1 MEEETE
7 FHALVRCT
15 HAATLRENMRA
26 SWLIPDERLL
36 MFSGPEWL
44 LQVIGASTK
53 EEAGRLILILWRAW
67 FVRNEWTH
75 AGRWV
80 GGDASTRFLTNYW
93 ESLEGSSLQAEGD
106 HKGKKPVEPMRAGVD
121 GLARTQER
129 WNPPEDGKLKVNVDA
144 AFTESSGEAGIG
156 VVIRNHLGAI
166 VLSAWKKIFGAG
178 SAEEVE
184 AQACREGLTLA
195 AEWTS
200 GPIILESDC
209 AAIVSYL
216 VNPTSQRSASY
227 FVIREALEVAGRVP
241 GVEFRHTGRACNRL
255 AHELAQLAKRLNHSA
270 VWRERCP
277 TSVEHLAAQDVN
289 I

>member
-1 MEEETE
+1 ME
-7 FHALVRCT
+7 
-15 HAATLRENMRA
+15 
-26 SWLIPDERLL
+26 
-36 MFSGPEWL
+36 
-44 LQVIGASTK
+44 VI
-53 EEAGRLILILWRAW
+53 
-67 FVRNEWTH
+67 
-75 AGRWV
+75 
-80 GGDASTRFLTNYW
+80 FLFKVTPLHCSV
-93 ESLEGSSLQAEGD
+93 SLEI
-106 HKGKKPVEPMRAGVD
+106 K
-121 GLARTQER
+121 
-129 WNPPEDGKLKVNVDA
+129 
-144 AFTESSGEAGIG
+144 ESSRVRLHVFFFFGRNRITTGEAL
-156 VVIRNHLGAI
+156 RNHLGAI
-166 VLSAWKKIFGAG
+166 VLSSWKKIFGAG

-209 AAIVSYL
+209 AAVVSYL

-289 I
+289 T

>member
-1 MEEETE
+1 MA
-7 FHALVRCT
+7 FGFFIHKAGSKRILNCT
-15 HAATLRENMRA
+15 PFQH
-26 SWLIPDERLL
+26 
-36 MFSGPEWL
+36 
-44 LQVIGASTK
+44 
-53 EEAGRLILILWRAW
+53 GRFAKVTCWNSI
-67 FVRNEWTH
+67 VE
-75 AGRWV
+75 
-80 GGDASTRFLTNYW
+80 
-93 ESLEGSSLQAEGD
+93 
-106 HKGKKPVEPMRAGVD
+106 VEPPLDVFGLRAFNYSKIMD
-121 GLARTQER
+121 CFITRLSFGLRA
-129 WNPPEDGKLKVNVDA
+129 
-144 AFTESSGEAGIG
+144 
-156 VVIRNHLGAI
+156 
-166 VLSAWKKIFGAG
+166 FGAG

-209 AAIVSYL
+209 AAVVSYL

-289 I
+289 T